1 MTTLIIITLAFLCI
15 LLILC
20 IAAIVHTLVSA
31 KEEQSDHDDVYVML
45 FSLIALAMISISF
58 ITFYKLIF

>member
-1 MTTLIIITLAFLCI
+1 MTTLIIITTVFLCI

-20 IAAIVHTLVSA
+20 IAAIVHTLVKA
-31 KEEQSDHDDVYVML
+31 KEREADYEEVYTML
-45 FSLIALAMISISF
+45 FSLIVLTMIIISF